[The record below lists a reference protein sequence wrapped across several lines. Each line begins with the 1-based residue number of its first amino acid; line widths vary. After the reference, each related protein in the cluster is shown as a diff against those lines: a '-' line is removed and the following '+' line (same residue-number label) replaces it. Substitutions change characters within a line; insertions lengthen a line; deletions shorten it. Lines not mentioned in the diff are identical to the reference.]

1 MDASTR
7 GVIPTSQ
14 VSELLQTL
22 VKALRAFQMYL
33 PNNPIHQR
41 ATQNVQAAFRPIWT
55 HAAEL
60 RLTIAETDILW
71 EEEVV
76 YSQVSKS
83 ESLAW
88 GLHKDGLRELVFR
101 PGCEDDEI
109 VRFLL
114 TVNRARFLAA
124 DAGDDLLTLLWEQ
137 EYLSIEYRFTEMF
150 GDGDMDFGDP
160 AQRAAQAE
168 VLASPQERQAQVRD
182 ESPVRPKG
190 VVDPD
195 DFDSTLYFLDEQ
207 EIGYITAAMEKE
219 YGRDVRAVAL
229 HSLFD
234 IFEFEA
240 DPKIREEIA
249 GILDVLFPNLLNR
262 GDFNLVAMVLREL
275 RVMAARAPLLRPAE
289 QARLQSFEGKL
300 SEPAIA
306 QQLLQALD
314 EGRGAGFSGGVTE
327 VLKELR
333 PSALETLVAFLPNTQ
348 SPEVKKLLEQTIDRI
363 AAAGPQE
370 VQRLLRQPD
379 SPALEG
385 VVRLCGRLQLQ
396 PAIAAL
402 ADTLEHPDPGIRVAA
417 VEALIAIGTPGALT
431 QLEPA
436 IDDDDRTVR
445 LAAVRAVT
453 QRGYKGALKK
463 IEAVVA
469 GKDVEKL
476 DLTERMAFFEA
487 YGTIAGASAVD
498 QLVGML
504 VPRGLFRTKMA
515 PETRACAA
523 VALGR
528 IRTEAAREAL
538 RRCADDKDL
547 VVRNAVSR
555 ALRSQPQ

>member
-240 DPKIREEIA
+240 DPRIREEIA

-445 LAAVRAVT
+445 LAAVREVT